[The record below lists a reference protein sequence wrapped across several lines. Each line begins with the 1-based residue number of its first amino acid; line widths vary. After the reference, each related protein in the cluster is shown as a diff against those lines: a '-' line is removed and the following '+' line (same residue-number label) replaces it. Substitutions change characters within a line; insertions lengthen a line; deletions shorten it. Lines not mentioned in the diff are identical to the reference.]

1 MKKTFLIDCL
11 PESAHRCK
19 NGWAVVAVDVI
30 RATTMAIT
38 AVSMGRRCY
47 PVDTLDAA
55 FRLAGKLDNPLLA
68 GELAGEMPAGFEMN
82 NSPAELANRRDISRP
97 LIMLSSSGTRL
108 IMNARGCDALYLG
121 CFRNSAS
128 LSRRL
133 GRGTHSKIALLG
145 AGSRGEFREEDQIG
159 CAWIGAKLV
168 EAGYFPSNKR
178 TLEILN
184 RWGAADA
191 SACLVSRSVGYLR
204 KTNQLADLDFIL
216 DKIDDLEETF
226 ILQNEE
232 VVLASEM
239 EPKWQPD
246 LVPAY

>member
-1 MKKTFLIDCL
+1 
-11 PESAHRCK
+11 
-19 NGWAVVAVDVI
+19 
-30 RATTMAIT
+30 MAIT

-55 FRLAGKLDNPLLA
+55 FRLARKLDNPLLA

-82 NSPAELANRRDISRP
+82 NSPAELAKRDDICRP

-108 IMNARGCDALYLG
+108 IMNARGCDALYLA

-133 GRGTHSKIALLG
+133 AQGTHPKIALLG

-159 CAWIGAKLV
+159 CAWIAANLV
-168 EAGYFPSNKR
+168 EAGYLPKNER
-178 TLEILN
+178 TLEILK
-184 RWGAADA
+184 RWGDA
-191 SACLVSRSVGYLR
+191 NATDCLVSQSVGYLR
-204 KTNQLADLDFIL
+204 KTDQLADLDFIL

-232 VVLASEM
+232 IVLASEM
-239 EPKWQPD
+239 EPEWQPD